1 MRDLRG
7 ETNHKIMAQNILS
20 QGDIIEMVIP
30 TGGCTVGKG
39 LLVGTV
45 VGVALSTAVAAA
57 TASVAFSGVA
67 LVDKATGSAW
77 TLGEKLYWDDTAKK
91 FTDVSTSN
99 TEAGFAVAAAA
110 SGDTT
115 GYIKLVQ

>member
-1 MRDLRG
+1 
-7 ETNHKIMAQNILS
+7 MAQNILN
-20 QGDIIEMVIP
+20 QGDIVDLVAP
-30 TGGCTVGKG
+30 TGGTTAEKG
-39 LLVGTV
+39 VLIGTV
-45 VGVALSTAVAAA
+45 VGIALSTAVAGA
-57 TASVAFSGVA
+57 TVSVAFSGVA

-77 TLGEKLYWDDTAKK
+77 TLGEKIYWDDTAKK

-99 TEAGFAVAAAA
+99 TAAGFATAAAA